1 VGKIQVL
8 DQSGKKISEINIP
21 KEILTYPV
29 KEHLLYEAVVNYR
42 ANQRRGTA
50 STKTKGEVRGGGRK
64 PWRQKGTGRARAGSI
79 RSPLWR
85 KGGVTFGPK
94 PRSYYYSLPKKAK
107 RNALK
112 SALSMKFA
120 DEQVLILKAFDLKE
134 PKTKEG
140 AKLLEILNLDSAL
153 IVDHHQNKNL
163 FLSLRNIKKI
173 KAVDYNQVN
182 VYEVMNH
189 KWLVFTQ
196 KAFESLMEKLKG

>member
-1 VGKIQVL
+1 MGKIQVL

-21 KEILTYPV
+21 KEIFAYPV

-182 VYEVMNH
+182 VYDVMNH